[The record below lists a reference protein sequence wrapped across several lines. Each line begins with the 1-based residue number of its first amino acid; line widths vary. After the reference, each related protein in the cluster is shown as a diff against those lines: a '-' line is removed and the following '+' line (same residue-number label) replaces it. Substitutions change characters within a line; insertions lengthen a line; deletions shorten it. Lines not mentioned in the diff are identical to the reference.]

1 MLRINRSFRLIFALC
16 APQCSGRAPPP
27 PQQGTQPCTSTQDQ
41 LCSQHTWNWSN
52 MLNVRLSGSKI
63 FSSQAR
69 YAFCRHNKYTDVDC
83 QWFHYSIQYLDKIL
97 QNAFSTSIFCLY
109 SATYSFLGET
119 IRQKRHS
126 LSLLKVP
133 KKIMKCLLF
142 TQIKIKTFF
151 YLEAWKILFLLTCLW
166 MRPSSLQWKGQCRGR
181 FCLRAG
187 ACPILHKSSYLTYY
201 HSFLEVWKTF
211 SKLWKTDQPTTEG
224 HEGS

>member
-1 MLRINRSFRLIFALC
+1 MISLQHSIFR
-16 APQCSGRAPPP
+16 
-27 PQQGTQPCTSTQDQ
+27 
-41 LCSQHTWNWSN
+41 
-52 MLNVRLSGSKI
+52 
-63 FSSQAR
+63 
-69 YAFCRHNKYTDVDC
+69 Y
-83 QWFHYSIQYLDKIL
+83 KIL

-109 SATYSFLGET
+109 SATFSFLGEP

-187 ACPILHKSSYLTYY
+187 ACPILHKSSYLT
-201 HSFLEVWKTF
+201 F